1 MLDIQDSAAT
11 LVTGLWTPLAVA
23 LITAAAS
30 VAIALMS
37 TRADD
42 LKRAERLS
50 QVLTGMEESPERVVV
65 STIRDDYAVSW
76 ALRQAAPV
84 NHALRILVFILT
96 MLGGIALAGAILVGI
111 YVGLGYGVVS
121 DWFFW
126 VYYSVGLLM
135 LIGAGGLRANAARR
149 ARLWVQA
156 ERSWRGLRMPL
167 HHELRFGADDNS
179 HKPIDPS
186 GSPAGKD
193 APQS

>member
-1 MLDIQDSAAT
+1 MLHAEGSAAT

-65 STIRDDYAVSW
+65 STIRDDYVVSW

-96 MLGGIALAGAILVGI
+96 MLGGIALAGRDLGRHLRGTWIRRSQRLV
-111 YVGLGYGVVS
+111 LL
-121 DWFFW
+121 
-126 VYYSVGLLM
+126 GLLF
-135 LIGAGGLRANAARR
+135 GGSVDADRGRWVARQRCPPCSLLGPGRAVAEGSSNAA
-149 ARLWVQA
+149 
-156 ERSWRGLRMPL
+156 P
-167 HHELRFGADDNS
+167 
-179 HKPIDPS
+179 P
-186 GSPAGKD
+186 
-193 APQS
+193 

>member
-1 MLDIQDSAAT
+1 MLEAQDSAAT

-50 QVLTGMEESPERVVV
+50 QVLNGMEESPERVFV

-84 NHALRILVFILT
+84 NHVLRLLAFILT
-96 MLGGIALAGAILVGI
+96 MLGGVALAA
-111 YVGLGYGVVS
+111 
-121 DWFFW
+121 
-126 VYYSVGLLM
+126 
-135 LIGAGGLRANAARR
+135 
-149 ARLWVQA
+149 Q
-156 ERSWRGLRMPL
+156 SWSASTWDLDT
-167 HHELRFGADDNS
+167 AS
-179 HKPIDPS
+179 
-186 GSPAGKD
+186 
-193 APQS
+193 